1 MSANGNASKKETK
14 LGIAAKKSEDMAAW
28 YTQVLL
34 KAEMMDYHDVS
45 GCYILRPWSFKVW
58 KCIQSKLEI

>member
-1 MSANGNASKKETK
+1 MSSAAGKKETK
-14 LGIAAKKSEDMAAW
+14 LGLDAKKNEDLSSW

-58 KCIQSKLEI
+58 KTIQSKSSE